1 MVEQVFWSQAQLR
14 AGIQQLAQQLGG
26 EALAGVPA
34 GAPDLEHLAYEQGL
48 EAVATHSTY
57 GDLAQTLQK
66 LVPGILAIN
75 YKGESGYLLVNARRG
90 QVLYLLTPTGGQQS
104 CPIEQL
110 IEWLRA
116 DRGLQADPSLE
127 PLLDTLGLQGR
138 RLQQARRLLLQ
149 QQLEQ
154 SPIRGLWL
162 LRPHPSRG
170 LLPAARH
177 ARLGRYALGFM
188 LAHLA
193 GRLTLIASVGLLG
206 YALTQ
211 GLWTV
216 PIILTWLMLMLSYW
230 WLGGLGQAQQL
241 QLNVRAGV
249 IIKRQLQ
256 YSALYL
262 PPEALATKGP
272 AQLLG
277 QALETEGLHNN
288 ALSGLFTAINSL
300 LDIGIALVIALL
312 LQQWLISLLVL
323 VFVLASS
330 YPIIQFVRSYAV
342 WARQRVRL
350 SHLTIEHMQGNRTRL
365 MQSGPDRWHKEEERQ
380 LQRYWLA
387 SRRMDKYA
395 LWLQAIIPAL
405 WLISGCLLLCVAI
418 FFNRAPLVELAGL
431 LGVILLVWQAW
442 HGIADSS
449 QQLARSWYSWQQ
461 VLSLLAQSKPAQ
473 LVACERGSTQAG
485 QHVAQ
490 LEASQLSFGY
500 TSSSPIIRNL
510 DLHLEQGRHYL
521 LQGESG
527 SGKSTLLGL
536 LAGQIN
542 QQYGWLLFNDR
553 DLATLG
559 QQYWRKKICWVP
571 QYHDNHIFSG
581 SLLYNLLLGRTW
593 PPTEED
599 TELALDVCEQLGLF
613 PLLRKMPAK
622 VLQPVGEMGWQ
633 LSQGEASRVYLAR
646 ALLQNP
652 DFLLLDESLGA
663 LDANTSL
670 QILTHLQ
677 NGRTATLLCMH
688 P

>member
-1 MVEQVFWSQAQLR
+1 MVEQLFWSPSQLR
-14 AGIQQLAQQLGG
+14 AGIQRLAAQLGG
-26 EALAGVPA
+26 EPLAAVPA
-34 GAPDLEHLAYEQGL
+34 GAPDLQHLAYEQGL
-48 EAVATHSTY
+48 EAVATQSSY
-57 GDLAQTLQK
+57 GDLAETLQK
-66 LVPGILAIN
+66 LAPGILTIHH
-75 YKGESGYLLVNARRG
+75 KGEAGYLLIGARSG
-90 QVLYLLTPTGGQQS
+90 QVLSLLTPTGGQQS
-104 CPIEQL
+104 CAIEQL
-110 IEWLRA
+110 VEWLRV
-116 DRGLQADPSLE
+116 DRGLEADPGLE
-127 PLLDTLGLQGR
+127 PLLNTLGLKGR
-138 RLQQARRLLLQ
+138 RLQHARRLLLQ

-154 SPIRGLWL
+154 RPIQGIWL

-170 LLPAARH
+170 LLAAARH

-188 LAHLA
+188 VAHLA
-193 GRLTLIASVGLLG
+193 GRLMLIASLAVLG
-206 YALTQ
+206 YAMTQ

-216 PIILTWLMLMLSYW
+216 PLILTWFMLMLSYW
-230 WLGGLGQAQQL
+230 WFGGLEQSQQL

-262 PPEALATKGP
+262 PPEVLASKGP

-277 QALETEGLHNN
+277 QVLETEGLHDS
-288 ALSGLFTAINSL
+288 ALSGLFTAVNAL

-312 LQQWLISLLVL
+312 LQQWLVSLLVL
-323 VFVLASS
+323 VFVFASS
-330 YPIIQFVRSYAV
+330 YPIIQFVRAYAA
-342 WARQRVRL
+342 WAKQRVRL

-365 MQSGPDRWHKEEERQ
+365 MQSGPNRWHKEEERQ
-380 LQRYWLA
+380 LQRYWLV
-387 SRRMDKYA
+387 SQRMDKYA
-395 LWLQAIIPAL
+395 LWLQTLIPAF

-418 FFNRAPLVELAGL
+418 FFNQAPLVELASL

-449 QQLARSWYSWQQ
+449 QQLASSWYSWQQ
-461 VLSLLAQSKPAQ
+461 VLSLLVQSKPAQ
-473 LVACERGSTQAG
+473 LVAREQGSVQAE
-485 QHVAQ
+485 QCAVQ
-490 LEASQLSFGY
+490 LEASQLGFGF
-500 TSSSPIIRNL
+500 TSTSPIIRNL

-542 QQYGWLLFNDR
+542 RQHGWLLFNDR

-571 QYHDNHIFSG
+571 QYHENHIFSG

-593 PPTEED
+593 PPTQED

-613 PLLRKMPAK
+613 PLLRKMPAR